1 MASHD
6 ALAAS
11 FGLLVAHTQNLG
23 DDIQAIAARQ
33 FLPNVDYYLDRESLS
48 DFSADQSVYTIF
60 NGWFLHRTHKWP
72 PSPDIKPLFVSFH
85 IASSSRNQLLSKTS
99 IRYLAQFQ
107 PIGARDYYT
116 AELLNRHGVEAYFSG
131 CLTLTLNGLLP
142 SSPEEDRLGVLII
155 DLMPEVEAAIR
166 AMGRTDLIFA
176 TQMLHTSLSDRSRS
190 ISPLKKL
197 IKRLV
202 PSHHYS
208 ELQYILSGK
217 SPLNPEHR
225 LLLAEK
231 RLEQIASAQLVVT
244 SRLHVALPAAALGT
258 PVLFVPR
265 DIDDPRFEGLKELVN
280 TIKPY
285 ELISHF
291 EDYVAHPPGLP
302 DPKRLLALQND
313 LRKRAQEFINQAR
326 SNTS

>member
-48 DFSADQSVYTIF
+48 DFQAGRSVYTIF

-72 PSPDIKPLFVSFH
+72 PSPDIKPLFISFH
-85 IASSSRNQLLSKTS
+85 IATSASSQLLSGAS
-99 IRYLAQFQ
+99 IRYLEQYQ
-107 PIGARDYYT
+107 PIGARDLFT
-116 AELLNRHGVEAYFSG
+116 AEALKRHGVEAYFSG
-131 CLTLTLNGLLP
+131 CLTLTLKGF
-142 SSPEEDRLGVLII
+142 SPPRPEGGRRGVLVI
-155 DLMPEVEAAIR
+155 DLTPEVEAAIR

-197 IKRLV
+197 IKKLV
-202 PSHHYS
+202 PSHRYS
-208 ELQYILSGK
+208 ELQYMLSGK

-280 TIKPY
+280 TISPSD
-285 ELISHF
+285 LISHF

-313 LRKRAQEFINQAR
+313 LRKRVQEFINQAR